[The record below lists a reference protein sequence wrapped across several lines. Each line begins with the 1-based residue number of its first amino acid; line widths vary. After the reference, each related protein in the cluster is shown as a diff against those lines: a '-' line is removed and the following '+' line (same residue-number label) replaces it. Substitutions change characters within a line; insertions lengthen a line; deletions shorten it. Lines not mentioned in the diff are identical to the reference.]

1 MDIVLC
7 SPPISLADSPLIG
20 VSLLTAI
27 LLKNGYSCKL
37 IDLNIELFRSGI
49 YDDISKWDSIMSN
62 YNFDELFDSEY
73 SKIKKFIESK
83 VEGIINLKPRFIGIG
98 VFTHSNARVTRKMCE
113 IIRQQDP
120 TIKIVVG
127 GIYTNVIGEQ
137 FLRDGIIDYYIVG
150 AGEIALLELMKGNK
164 LYPGINNSN
173 NISVPFDTY
182 EYPDY
187 SQLDL
192 SKYRSKSLYVT
203 ASRGCPYRCSF
214 CNVPNIW
221 KDYQLRNSISVADEM
236 FHNFQNYGVTHF
248 QFTDSL
254 MNGDMENFRQ
264 MCKDMK
270 ELNVKC
276 NNQLSMEWF
285 LSIRNEKIMKPQD
298 FDLMQNIGLATVKLG
313 VESGSQQVLKHMK
326 KGYRPPDLFYF
337 MEQLTRV
344 NIKCDLLF
352 FTGYPTET
360 EEDFAQSKQLLLDLV
375 KYKSI
380 IHYVRVVP
388 LNIEKNTP
396 IFEQG
401 YNEGSTE
408 IGTRRYEEF
417 RSLILE
423 LSFGIR
429 QDVLMSGLIRKKLI
443 FNT

>member
-1 MDIVLC
+1 MDIILC
-7 SPPISLADSPLIG
+7 SPPISLPDTPLIG

-27 LLKNGYSCKL
+27 LQKHEYSCKL
-37 IDLNIELFRSGI
+37 IDLNIELFRSNI
-49 YDDISKWDSIMSN
+49 YDLSKWNAIMSN
-62 YNFDELFDSEY
+62 YNFDHLFEQEY
-73 SKIKKFIESK
+73 SKIQLFIQEH
-83 VEGIINLKPRFIGIG
+83 IHQMLKLDPKFIGIG
-98 VFTHSNARVTRKMCE
+98 VFTRSNARVTRKMCE
-113 IIRQQDP
+113 LIRHYAP
-120 TIKIVVG
+120 SVKIVIG

-137 FLRDGIIDYYIVG
+137 FLKDGIIDYYIVG
-150 AGEIALLELMKGNK
+150 AGEVALLELMRGNK
-164 LYPGINNSN
+164 FYPGINNSN
-173 NISVPFDTY
+173 NIPVPFDTY

-192 SKYRSKSLYVT
+192 SKYRSESLYVT

-214 CNVPNIW
+214 CDVPNIW
-221 KDYQLRNSISVADEM
+221 REYQLRNSISVTDEIYHH
-236 FHNFQNYGVTHF
+236 FKKYNVTHF

-276 NNQLSMEWF
+276 NNQLSIEWF

-344 NIKCDLLF
+344 NIECDLLF

-360 EEDFAQSKQLLLDLV
+360 EEDFAQSKQLLRDLV
-375 KYKSI
+375 KYKSV
-380 IHYVRVVP
+380 IHYIRVVP
-388 LNIEKNTP
+388 LYINKNTP

-408 IGTRRYEEF
+408 IGVRRYEEF

-429 QDVLMSGLIRKKLI
+429 HDVLMSGLIRKRKI
-443 FNT
+443 NS